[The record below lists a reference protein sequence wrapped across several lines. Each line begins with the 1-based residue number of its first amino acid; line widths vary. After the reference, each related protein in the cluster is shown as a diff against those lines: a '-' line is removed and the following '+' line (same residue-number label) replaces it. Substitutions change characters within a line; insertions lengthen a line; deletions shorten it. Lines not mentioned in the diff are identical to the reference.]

1 MEKCEIDELFKM
13 IQKRNLEYIWNAAGM
28 IGKYTEQ
35 SIEEKNKTL
44 NFSQDA

>member
-1 MEKCEIDELFKM
+1 MFNIRLDVAEEWVNKLKERQE
-13 IQKRNLEYIWNAAGM
+13 
-28 IGKYTEQ
+28 GKYTEQ